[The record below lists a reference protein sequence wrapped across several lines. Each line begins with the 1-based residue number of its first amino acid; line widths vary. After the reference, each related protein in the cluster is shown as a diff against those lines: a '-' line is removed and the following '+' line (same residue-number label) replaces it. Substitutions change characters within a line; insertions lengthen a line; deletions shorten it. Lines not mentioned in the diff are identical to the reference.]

1 MLLGNLVERGLQLLI
16 AIHVAIPAWL
26 HGQRLMAAA
35 LGDMP
40 MLQHQN
46 FTGLGQ
52 RRQPV
57 GADDHRPALS
67 PLAQVM
73 QDLVFGATIHRR

>member
-1 MLLGNLVERGLQLLI
+1 MSRYQPG
-16 AIHVAIPAWL
+16 L

-35 LGDMP
+35 LGNMSV
-40 MLQHQN
+40 LQYQN

-52 RRQPV
+52 RRQAV
-57 GADDHRPALS
+57 GADNHRPALS